1 MSINEL
7 HRKNIVALY
16 CIIFYALLLF
26 KWWGGLFL
34 YQLEPVIYQTRFDF
48 FTWQFMQT
56 GLHTWL
62 LNHRGG
68 LYLLDA
74 LFYSMP
80 LMYWLLYRKS
90 PLWSTVIAIIMLVIN
105 WVYIQC
111 YTLYPTSSIESF
123 IGWLLFPVLFITTS
137 LRSFYFVLHALRYFF
152 LFLFASAGLWKLVQ
166 QGIFNVDQMS
176 GVLLYQHKEFLTSAP
191 DYWLTHF
198 FYWMI
203 NHPLVGYLIYVLGTL
218 LELSF
223 LTGFFTRK
231 FDRILLYAFIL
242 FLLLDLFL
250 MRIYYWELSPFM
262 ITLIYSRYRRHSALK

>member
-1 MSINEL
+1 MI
-7 HRKNIVALY
+7 
-16 CIIFYALLLF
+16 F

-34 YQLEPVIYQTRFDF
+34 YQLEPIFYQTRFDF

-62 LNHRGG
+62 LHHRGE

-74 LFYSMP
+74 LFFTMP
-80 LMYWLLYRKS
+80 LLYWLLYRRS
-90 PLWSTVIAIIMLVIN
+90 QLWGTVIAIIMLVVN

-111 YTLYPTSSIESF
+111 YTLYPTNSIESF

-137 LRSFYFVLHALRYFF
+137 LRSFYFLLNGLRYFF

-166 QGIFNVDQMS
+166 QGVFNVDQMS

-191 DYWLTHF
+191 DHWLSHF
-198 FYWMI
+198 FYWII
-203 NHPLVGYLIYVLGTL
+203 NHPIVGYVIYLSGTL
-218 LELSF
+218 LELLF
-223 LTGFFTRK
+223 LTGFFTRR
-231 FDRILLYAFIL
+231 FDRILLYAFVL

-250 MRIYYWELSPFM
+250 MRIYYWELCPFM
-262 ITLIYSRYRRHSALK
+262 ITLLYSRYRRPSALR

>member
-123 IGWLLFPVLFITTS
+123 IGWLLFPVLFTTTS